1 MRGEGGPARRRTVA
15 APSRAVAVRDEP
27 DVLVVG
33 GGLGGVSAALAAAR
47 AGARTMLVER
57 NGFPGGVA
65 TAGMCCSVFNAF
77 YTADRRLGIT
87 GNAVEIVDALVATSG
102 VGLKWHR
109 HKGHIIYDIEG
120 AKLTL
125 IELLEG
131 AGVTCL
137 FDTLVTGTV
146 VEGDV
151 LRGVFIDSKSGHEA
165 VLAKVTVDA
174 SGDADVAALAGA
186 PVREMGSR
194 GKHSYVFRIG
204 NVDVDR
210 FVQYF
215 TDHPDQYP
223 DYMDVDWTF
232 EEALAQY
239 RDTGTLLFPHG
250 GGYQMDLFKAA
261 MACGE
266 LPDAVGMHD
275 GLAACQMH
283 AIRDLGVVH
292 VITGFTS
299 FDDLDIE
306 TISRAMADGKR
317 MAFVV
322 TRFFR
327 EHVPGFE
334 RACVIGLADDLG
346 MRVTRWIDGDVQFT
360 REMKE
365 TPARFPDAI
374 GRGVV
379 EKDYRKNPAEGAW
392 GCQTFTN
399 ETFDIPYG
407 CLVPRRIDGLLMGA
421 GRSVSAEG
429 PWLLRVMALTMVVGQ
444 GAGVA
449 AAGAAAS
456 GAQPRDVDIAAVQ
469 AELRRQGVEL
479 GS

>member
-1 MRGEGGPARRRTVA
+1 MTRGTVVE
-15 APSRAVAVRDEP
+15 PTREVPVRAEV

-33 GGLGGVSAALAAAR
+33 GGLGGVSSAMAAAR

-65 TAGMCCSVFNAF
+65 TAGMCCSVFNCF
-77 YTADRRLGIT
+77 YTAERRLGIT
-87 GNAVEIVDALVATSG
+87 GNAVEITDALAETSG
-102 VGLKWHR
+102 VGRKWHD

-120 AKLTL
+120 AKLAL
-125 IELLEG
+125 IELLEA
-131 AGVTCL
+131 AGVTSL
-137 FDTLVTGTV
+137 FDTLVTGAI
-146 VEGDV
+146 VEDGV
-151 LRGVFIDSKSGHEA
+151 LKGVFIDSKSGREA
-165 VLAKVTVDA
+165 ILAKVTVDA

-186 PVREMGSR
+186 PLREMGSR

-210 FVQYF
+210 FVRYF
-215 TDHPDQYP
+215 VDHPDQYP

-239 RDTGTLLFPHG
+239 EACGTLLFPHG
-250 GGYQMDLFKAA
+250 GGYQMDLFKQA
-261 MACGE
+261 MASGE
-266 LPDAVGMHD
+266 LPPTVGVHD
-275 GLAACQMH
+275 SIPACQMH

-299 FDDLDIE
+299 FDGLDIE

-322 TRFFR
+322 TGFFR
-327 EHVPGFE
+327 RHVPGFE

-346 MRVTRWIDGDVQFT
+346 MRVTRWIEGELDFT
-360 REMKE
+360 RQMRE
-365 TPARFPDAI
+365 TPARFPDVI

-392 GCQTFTN
+392 GCQTFTSD
-399 ETFDIPYG
+399 TFDIPYR

-421 GRSVSAEG
+421 GRSVSSEG

-449 AAGAAAS
+449 AAVAAQS
-456 GAQPRDVDIAAVQ
+456 GAQPRAIGIAAVQ
-469 AELRRQGVEL
+469 DELRRQGVAL
-479 GS
+479 G